1 MHFLHGGHAIYR
13 GPCLLINHSAQI
25 MCIVESDMIVFI
37 LPVGPG
43 RAFIVSA
50 FFLKTFKMENSN
62 GTVLP
67 MHSDR
72 CKITGATKL
81 NVRTAALARDANP
94 TIQIKIACAM
104 PALD

>member
-1 MHFLHGGHAIYR
+1 MIWLFLYS
-13 GPCLLINHSAQI
+13 LLDLAEPLLSR
-25 MCIVESDMIVFI
+25 
-37 LPVGPG
+37 P
-43 RAFIVSA
+43 

-67 MHSDR
+67 VHSDR

-81 NVRTAALARDANP
+81 SVRTAALARDANP

>member
-13 GPCLLINHSAQI
+13 GQCLLINQSAQI
-25 MCIVESDMIVFI
+25 MCVFESDMFVFI

-50 FFLKTFKMENSN
+50 SFFQNLQN
-62 GTVLP
+62 GQLQRNRIAFLIGERRTSAVKLSVQIAVLA
-67 MHSDR
+67 HE
-72 CKITGATKL
+72 
-81 NVRTAALARDANP
+81 ANP

>member
-13 GPCLLINHSAQI
+13 GQCLLINQSAQF
-25 MCIVESDMIVFI
+25 MCVFESDMIVFI

-50 FFLKTFKMENSN
+50 SFFQNLQN
-62 GTVLP
+62 GQLQRNRIAFLIGERRTSAVKLSVQIAVLA
-67 MHSDR
+67 H
-72 CKITGATKL
+72 
-81 NVRTAALARDANP
+81 DANP

>member
-13 GPCLLINHSAQI
+13 GQCLLINQSAQF
-25 MCIVESDMIVFI
+25 MCVFESDMIVFI

-50 FFLKTFKMENSN
+50 SFFQNLQN
-62 GTVLP
+62 GQLQRNRIAFLIGERRTSAVKLSVQIAVLA
-67 MHSDR
+67 HE
-72 CKITGATKL
+72 
-81 NVRTAALARDANP
+81 ANP

>member
-13 GPCLLINHSAQI
+13 GQCLLINQSAQI
-25 MCIVESDMIVFI
+25 MCVFESDMIVFI

-50 FFLKTFKMENSN
+50 SFFQNLQN
-62 GTVLP
+62 GQLQRNRIAFLIGERRTSAVKLSVQIAVLA
-67 MHSDR
+67 H
-72 CKITGATKL
+72 
-81 NVRTAALARDANP
+81 DANP

>member
-1 MHFLHGGHAIYR
+1 MHFLHGGHAIYW
-13 GPCLLINHSAQI
+13 GQCLLINQTAQI
-25 MCIVESDMIVFI
+25 MCKFENDLIVFI

-50 FFLKTFKMENSN
+50 FFLKTIKMEISN

-67 MHSDR
+67 VHSDR

-81 NVRTAALARDANP
+81 SVRTAALARDANP

>member
-13 GPCLLINHSAQI
+13 GQCLLINQSAQI
-25 MCIVESDMIVFI
+25 ICVFESDMIVFI

-50 FFLKTFKMENSN
+50 SFFLKPSKWTIATEPYCILIGERRTSAVKLSVQIA
-62 GTVLP
+62 VLA
-67 MHSDR
+67 H
-72 CKITGATKL
+72 
-81 NVRTAALARDANP
+81 DANP

>member
-13 GPCLLINHSAQI
+13 GQCLLINQSAQI
-25 MCIVESDMIVFI
+25 MCVFESDMIVFI

-50 FFLKTFKMENSN
+50 SFFQNLQN
-62 GTVLP
+62 GQLQRNRIAFLIGERRTSAVKLSVQIAVLA
-67 MHSDR
+67 HE
-72 CKITGATKL
+72 
-81 NVRTAALARDANP
+81 ANP